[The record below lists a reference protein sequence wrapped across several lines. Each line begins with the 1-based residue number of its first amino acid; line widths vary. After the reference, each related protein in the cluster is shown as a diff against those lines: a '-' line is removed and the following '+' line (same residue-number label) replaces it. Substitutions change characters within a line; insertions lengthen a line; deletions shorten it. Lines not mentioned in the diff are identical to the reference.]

1 MHIARRAASSLLW
14 VTLLLAACGDDDDST
29 KPSGKS
35 DAGGAT
41 KDGGGS
47 SPGACTVT
55 LKPSDDDQ
63 SALQGA
69 LIDAE
74 SGDTICLASGRFKL
88 KGQLSLAT
96 ERVTVRGKSDTILDF
111 SGQKSG
117 ANGIELSAD
126 HDTLDTFQIVD
137 PKGDGIRA
145 TQVDHPT
152 VRNVRVSWSGEP
164 KAENGGYGVYPVTS
178 SHVLIENCYVK
189 GASDTGIYVGQS
201 EQIVI
206 RNNETEGNVAGI
218 EIENSTDAEVYGN
231 HSHDNTAGIL
241 VFNLPNL
248 SVKDGKRAN
257 VHDNQIE
264 DNNLAN
270 FAAAGNIVHD
280 VPPGT
285 GLFIL
290 AADDNEIHDNTIKNH
305 DSIGVGIFSWHVVLR
320 DGEGKKDPDFNWYPE
335 RNYVHDN
342 AFENSGQ
349 SPQDNAA
356 LIGSIVGLEKLP
368 DMLWDG
374 EIDPSKLTGGADAAT
389 DAGTDAGADAP
400 VPPEDIRNC
409 FKHNGDAK
417 FANFDWANKGAG
429 KSTDVTP
436 YECTRPA
443 LAKIAL

>member
-1 MHIARRAASSLLW
+1 MHIVPRLASTLFLIA
-14 VTLLLAACGDDDDST
+14 LLLAACGDDDDST

-35 DAGGAT
+35 DAGDAGGAT
-41 KDGGGS
+41 KDGGGGS
-47 SPGACTVT
+47 HAECAVT

-74 SGDTICLASGRFKL
+74 PGDTICLASGTFKL
-88 KGQLSLAT
+88 KGQLTLAT
-96 ERVTVRGKSDTILDF
+96 EHVTVRGKSDTILDF

-145 TQVDHPT
+145 TQVDYPT
-152 VRNVRVSWSGEP
+152 VRRVRVSWSGEP
-164 KAENGGYGVYPVTS
+164 KATNGGYGVYPVTS
-178 SHVLIENCYVK
+178 SHVLIEDCYVK

-206 RNNETEGNVAGI
+206 RNNEVEGNVAGI

-231 HSHDNTAGIL
+231 HSHGNTGGIL

-270 FAAAGNIVHD
+270 FAAAGNIVAD
-280 VPPGT
+280 VPRGT

-290 AADDNEIHDNTIKNH
+290 CSDDNEIHDNTIKNH
-305 DSIGVGIFSWHVVLR
+305 DSIGVGVFSWHIVLR
-320 DGEGKKDPDFNWYPE
+320 NNEGKKDPDFNWYPE

-342 AFENSGQ
+342 KFENNGK
-349 SPQDNAA
+349 SPQDSAA
-356 LIGSIVGLEKLP
+356 MIGGLVGLEKLNE
-368 DMLWDG
+368 MLWDG
-374 EIDPSKLTGGADAAT
+374 EVDPIEFTGG
-389 DAGTDAGADAP
+389 GDAGADDDAGAAVAP
-400 VPPEDIRNC
+400 EGVRNC
-409 FKHNGDAK
+409 FNHNGDAT
-417 FANFDWANKGAG
+417 FVNFDWAGKGAN

-443 LAKIAL
+443 LPKIEL